1 MQTGERL
8 SGSRGWCRAERPGGV
23 DGPQPWLSLPGIPL
37 WAEGQE
43 PAQACP
49 PHPAPVVRIQAES
62 LDGSRPAWPTTQS
75 LSPQAL
81 FSDLSHLCWELEGSG
96 PGLRT
101 WKELTK
107 RTEEFG
113 KSASQPLHTL
123 SCQPHGQGTSDAR
136 ITLLSHTSACYI
148 YG

>member
-1 MQTGERL
+1 MH
-8 SGSRGWCRAERPGGV
+8 SRATRRRRRPPALAVSAWHPTVGR
-23 DGPQPWLSLPGIPL
+23 GPG
-37 WAEGQE
+37 
-43 PAQACP
+43 ACP
-49 PHPAPVVRIQAES
+49 GLPTPPAPVVRIQAES

-123 SCQPHGQGTSDAR
+123 GCQPHGQGTSDAR